1 MGARHVV
8 ALVSVCALVGACGGG
23 SSNITVS
30 SSPARTTA
38 PSLTTVPAQTT
49 VPGQDLAGDRAL
61 ANHAV
66 LTASDL
72 PAGWKAGPHKASTD
86 GPNIDK
92 LMSDCLQVSS
102 ALFSDSTVKA
112 DSPDFTSP
120 DGTQVHNSVSIEATV
135 AQIQTPFAVFTRP
148 EMVGC
153 LQKAMT
159 AELNYTFSHNINGSP
174 PPSDVTIGQATV
186 EKQSFPTIGDGTVA
200 YSVTIPMTAAG
211 THLNV
216 YAYFVLIAKGRAGIS
231 LDVESIGSPFAI
243 ETTQQLATTVAGR
256 VAGV

>member
-30 SSPARTTA
+30 SSPGRTTA

-200 YSVTIPMTAAG
+200 YSVTIPMTADRQGSGRHLPRRREHRLALRDRDHPTARDDSCRACRRRLAAG
-211 THLNV
+211 
-216 YAYFVLIAKGRAGIS
+216 
-231 LDVESIGSPFAI
+231 
-243 ETTQQLATTVAGR
+243 
-256 VAGV
+256 